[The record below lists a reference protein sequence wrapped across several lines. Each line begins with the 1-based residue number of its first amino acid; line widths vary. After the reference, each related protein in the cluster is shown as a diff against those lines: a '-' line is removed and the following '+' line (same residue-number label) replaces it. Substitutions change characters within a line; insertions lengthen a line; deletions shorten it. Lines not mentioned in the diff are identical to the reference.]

1 MTNCGIVVPSDF
13 LKLSLNAMSR
23 LQEAGRTNMVYN
35 MSKAI
40 GTLRPDSEES
50 RLPISRMP
58 MGLLEYCVNF
68 YSSNC
73 LQQVPTVKAKEYK

>member
-1 MTNCGIVVPSDF
+1 MNNCSIVVPSDF
-13 LKLSLNAMSR
+13 LKLSLSAMSR
-23 LQEAGRTNMVYN
+23 LQEAGRTNVIYN

-40 GTLRPDSEES
+40 GTPRPDSEES

-68 YSSNC
+68 YSSTHV
-73 LQQVPTVKAKEYK
+73 QQV